1 MTGRR
6 VCIAGATGYLGSRL
20 IAQLRARSMPV
31 LAILKDKSCE
41 AAQVKLSALGATL
54 AFVDASRIESYAQAL
69 AGAETA
75 ISCMASGNLHVD
87 SIDDFWAIDR
97 DANIR
102 FGLEAVRAGAKHVIL
117 VATFEGRDSRRL
129 TEFSDA
135 KECAVDAIGAAC
147 RQAGVAFTVIRPT
160 AYFSDLTN
168 RAFDSVLK
176 RGRYTVIGDG
186 SHRINPV
193 DEDDVAAFI
202 ADCIDNPRMADSE
215 HQVGGPDIFTFRAIG
230 LLAAEVIGLPGPL
243 KIRAIPLWLLR
254 LVAALATIVGLVSQR
269 SRRSAAIL
277 RWMIYSGSHD
287 AIGVSCGTGRLCD
300 DFRSK
305 RDGQIRVASLRNEAI
320 TLDRD
325 PGSGRHQL

>member
-1 MTGRR
+1 MSTR
-6 VCIAGATGYLGSRL
+6 
-20 IAQLRARSMPV
+20 
-31 LAILKDKSCE
+31 
-41 AAQVKLSALGATL
+41 
-54 AFVDASRIESYAQAL
+54 
-69 AGAETA
+69 
-75 ISCMASGNLHVD
+75 
-87 SIDDFWAIDR
+87 IDDFWAIDR

-102 FGLEAVRAGAKHVIL
+102 FGLEAVRAGVKHVIL

-147 RQAGVAFTVIRPT
+147 RQAEVAFTVIRPT

-168 RAFDSVLK
+168 RAFESVLK

-193 DEDDVAAFI
+193 DGDDVAMFI
-202 ADCIDNPRMADSE
+202 ADCIDNPRMAGRE
-215 HQVGGPDIFTFRAIG
+215 HQVGGPDVFTFRAIG

-254 LVAALATIVGLVSQR
+254 LVASLATMVGLDSQR

-287 AIGVSCGTGRLCD
+287 AIAVSCGTRRLCD

-305 RDGQIRVASLRNEAI
+305 RDALQLRK
-320 TLDRD
+320 
-325 PGSGRHQL
+325 